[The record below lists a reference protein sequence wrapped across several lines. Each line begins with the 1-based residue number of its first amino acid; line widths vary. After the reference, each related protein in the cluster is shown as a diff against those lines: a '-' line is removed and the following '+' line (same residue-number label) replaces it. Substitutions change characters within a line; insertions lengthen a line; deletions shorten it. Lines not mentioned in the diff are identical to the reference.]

1 MSVEQAAIFLAGSIL
16 VMLGLTTIVVFVV
29 IINNVIHKYWNPIK
43 FMKYLGGPDYTTEA
57 PRVEPKTKPTK

>member
-29 IINNVIHKYWNPIK
+29 IINNILYKHWNPIK
-43 FMKYLGGPDYTTEA
+43 IMKYLGGPDYSSEPLKTEI
-57 PRVEPKTKPTK
+57 KTKPTK